1 MLQFD
6 FRASQI
12 LKALCFFLTYN
23 YDPTLTILDMHATN
37 IVFDSNLIHLHLKIS
52 CFLVRSVSAV

>member
-12 LKALCFFLTYN
+12 LKAFCFFLTYN
-23 YDPTLTILDMHATN
+23 YDPTLTVLDMHATN

>member
-6 FRASQI
+6 SRASQI
-12 LKALCFFLTYN
+12 LKALCFLTYN
-23 YDPTLTILDMHATN
+23 YDPTLTVLDMHATN

-52 CFLVRSVSAV
+52 CFLVRSISAV